1 MPVAFLAW
9 LRRCGLTYFYGVAST
24 VWIDVLLCSRTG
36 VVNSLAYRQTKVVG
50 KPYEPHVRFDVA
62 GGGDQAG
69 FEPSQA
75 PPLTLPHGGE
85 HGVLPY

>member
-1 MPVAFLAW
+1 M
-9 LRRCGLTYFYGVAST
+9 
-24 VWIDVLLCSRTG
+24 
-36 VVNSLAYRQTKVVG
+36 VNSLAYRQTKVVG

>member
-1 MPVAFLAW
+1 M
-9 LRRCGLTYFYGVAST
+9 AST
-24 VWIDVLLCSRTG
+24 VWIDVLLSSRTG
-36 VVNSLAYRQTKVVG
+36 VVNSLACRQMKVVG
-50 KPYEPHVRFDVA
+50 KPYEGEPHVRFDVA